1 MAQCFTG
8 LAAVINMIPWW
19 TVLVLQ
25 VACSLSSES
34 VAGIRQFELILESRR
49 KGGKSDDDWTS
60 VRRVILDVLER
71 SQIPHCCWSSWSCC
85 VEILGHANRNTK
97 DSSPSL
103 TKCVINNKWYLF
115 WHLCLVIHERWRL
128 KYEVNPNT
136 ECLWWMVG
144 FLLLLLIVL

>member
-1 MAQCFTG
+1 MLHVLWRWNGGKALSLWVQKWLKTKVTE
-8 LAAVINMIPWW
+8 VI
-19 TVLVLQ
+19 VLCVTSLGVWVLQ
-25 VACSLSSES
+25 RGKVE
-34 VAGIRQFELILESRR
+34 VWWRQNKCELCCTGCIT
-49 KGGKSDDDWTS
+49 W
-60 VRRVILDVLER
+60 ER
-71 SQIPHCCWSSWSCC
+71 SQIPHCFWSSQSCC

-103 TKCVINNKWYLF
+103 TECVINDKLYLS

-136 ECLWWMVG
+136 EHLWWMVG